1 MARLKEKYN
10 QEIKNNLQK
19 KLGLSNVME
28 VPEIK
33 KITVNMGVGEAVQDK
48 KTIEKA
54 VADLEKISGQKVL
67 ITRAR
72 KSVASF
78 KIREGMPIGVKV
90 TLRRER
96 MYEFL
101 DRLINIALPRVRD
114 FRGLNRRS
122 FDGNGNYS
130 LGVKEQ
136 IIFPEIDYDKIDKI
150 RGLDISITTSA
161 KNDEEGLALLKEFNF
176 PIKDAPKNA
185 SKDEAEVEEVIEKVD
200 AEPEVE
206 EAEEVIETAGE
217 ENSEKTKE
225 ANELVDAKP
234 ESEEESE
241 SEDKETEIEEK
252 IMTRKAIVERELK
265 RMRTVEKYADKRAS
279 LKAILRDVNASYEEK
294 NEARIKL
301 QKLPRNASPSRLRNR
316 CSITGR
322 PKGYY
327 RKFGLG
333 RSKLREEAMKGN
345 IPGLHKASW

>member
-101 DRLINIALPRVRD
+101 DRLISIALPRVRD
-114 FRGLNRRS
+114 FRGLNRKS

-176 PIKDAPKNA
+176 PIKDAPKNP
-185 SKDEAEVEEVIEKVD
+185 SKEETEVEDVIEIVD

-206 EAEEVIETAGE
+206 EAEEVIEAAGE
-217 ENSEKTKE
+217 ENGTEAKE
-225 ANELVDAKP
+225 VNESVDAKP

-252 IMTRKAIVERELK
+252 E
-265 RMRTVEKYADKRAS
+265 
-279 LKAILRDVNASYEEK
+279 
-294 NEARIKL
+294 
-301 QKLPRNASPSRLRNR
+301 
-316 CSITGR
+316 
-322 PKGYY
+322 
-327 RKFGLG
+327 
-333 RSKLREEAMKGN
+333 
-345 IPGLHKASW
+345 

>member
-54 VADLEKISGQKVL
+54 VADLEKLSGQKVL

-114 FRGLNRRS
+114 FRGLNRKS

-185 SKDEAEVEEVIEKVD
+185 SKEDVETEEVIEKVD

-206 EAEEVIETAGE
+206 EAEEVIEVAGE
-217 ENSEKTKE
+217 ENGTEAKE
-225 ANELVDAKP
+225 ANESVDAKS
-234 ESEEESE
+234 ESEEGSE

-252 IMTRKAIVERELK
+252 E
-265 RMRTVEKYADKRAS
+265 
-279 LKAILRDVNASYEEK
+279 
-294 NEARIKL
+294 
-301 QKLPRNASPSRLRNR
+301 
-316 CSITGR
+316 
-322 PKGYY
+322 
-327 RKFGLG
+327 
-333 RSKLREEAMKGN
+333 
-345 IPGLHKASW
+345 

>member
-114 FRGLNRRS
+114 FRGLNRKS

-176 PIKDAPKNA
+176 PIKDARKNA

-217 ENSEKTKE
+217 ENSANAKE
-225 ANELVDAKP
+225 ANESVDAKP

-252 IMTRKAIVERELK
+252 E
-265 RMRTVEKYADKRAS
+265 
-279 LKAILRDVNASYEEK
+279 
-294 NEARIKL
+294 
-301 QKLPRNASPSRLRNR
+301 
-316 CSITGR
+316 
-322 PKGYY
+322 
-327 RKFGLG
+327 
-333 RSKLREEAMKGN
+333 
-345 IPGLHKASW
+345 

>member
-101 DRLINIALPRVRD
+101 DRLISIALPRVRD
-114 FRGLNRRS
+114 FRGLNRKS

-185 SKDEAEVEEVIEKVD
+185 SKDEAEVEEVVEKVD

-206 EAEEVIETAGE
+206 EVEQAEEVIDAAGE
-217 ENSEKTKE
+217 ENSANAKE
-225 ANELVDAKP
+225 ANESVDAKP

-252 IMTRKAIVERELK
+252 E
-265 RMRTVEKYADKRAS
+265 
-279 LKAILRDVNASYEEK
+279 
-294 NEARIKL
+294 
-301 QKLPRNASPSRLRNR
+301 
-316 CSITGR
+316 
-322 PKGYY
+322 
-327 RKFGLG
+327 
-333 RSKLREEAMKGN
+333 
-345 IPGLHKASW
+345 

>member
-161 KNDEEGLALLKEFNF
+161 NNDEEGLALLKEFNF
-176 PIKDAPKNA
+176 PIKDAPKNI
-185 SKDEAEVEEVIEKVD
+185 SNEEAEVEEVIEKVD
-200 AEPEVE
+200 ADP
-206 EAEEVIETAGE
+206 EAEEVLERAGE
-217 ENSEKTKE
+217 DNGEEATEATE
-225 ANELVDAKP
+225 ANESVDAKL
-234 ESEEESE
+234 ESEDESE
-241 SEDKETEIEEK
+241 SEDKETEVEEK
-252 IMTRKAIVERELK
+252 E
-265 RMRTVEKYADKRAS
+265 
-279 LKAILRDVNASYEEK
+279 
-294 NEARIKL
+294 
-301 QKLPRNASPSRLRNR
+301 
-316 CSITGR
+316 
-322 PKGYY
+322 
-327 RKFGLG
+327 
-333 RSKLREEAMKGN
+333 
-345 IPGLHKASW
+345 